1 MDDWQHRVDAVW
13 ADAGR
18 RDEDAV
24 VAAID
29 ALVAERPATDAI
41 ALFEAAGARDFAGRE
56 AEAEPLYRE
65 ALRAGLPEPQRAQA
79 VIQLASTLRNLGRAA
94 ESVALLREEIGAHPE
109 HRLSGAARAFLAL
122 ALHDTGDSTEA
133 LREALHVAASTLPQ
147 YGRAVAS
154 YADDLTTL

>member
-13 ADAGR
+13 ADAGG

-109 HRLSGAARAFLAL
+109 HRLSGAARTFLAL

-154 YADDLTTL
+154 YADDLRAL

>member
-1 MDDWQHRVDAVW
+1 MDDWQHRVDAVC
-13 ADAGR
+13 ADAGG

-109 HRLSGAARAFLAL
+109 HRLSGAARTFLAL

-154 YADDLTTL
+154 YADDLRAL

>member
-13 ADAGR
+13 ADAGH

-41 ALFEAAGARDFAGRE
+41 ALFESAGARDFAGRE

-94 ESVALLREEIGAHPE
+94 ESVALLREEIAAHPD

-122 ALHDTGDSTEA
+122 ALYDTGESTEA
-133 LREALHVAASTLPQ
+133 VREALHVAASGLPQ

-154 YADDLTTL
+154 YADELTTL